1 MQATVSLTVTV
12 VHVTGCVILSEYDKL
27 ATTVLKCVMMI
38 PTVSLPMQALNK
50 ALQSIM
56 GKSNLRFAGMSIAVN
71 ISIDGLGLLIPTTRQ
86 VRGQYNTIHSVLA
99 IQVSE
104 YVIKGGPL

>member
-1 MQATVSLTVTV
+1 MQGAMSIRVTL
-12 VHVTGCVILSEYDKL
+12 VHMTACVMLSEPICYSVPVFSVVKYRMTL
-27 ATTVLKCVMMI
+27 SFSCNHSLKYVIIISTVFFL
-38 PTVSLPMQALNK
+38 MQNLNK

-86 VRGQYNTIHSVLA
+86 VR
-99 IQVSE
+99 
-104 YVIKGGPL
+104 